1 MIYIDDSR
9 ALYHIKI
16 DKLKEK
22 ENQAML
28 ISPTKYWNF
37 AVESRKSHSPVNN
50 FDIRNGGYTFAN
62 GCDKF
67 YVSPVVRNDRKN
79 IPY

>member
-22 ENQAML
+22 ENRAML

-37 AVESRKSHSPVNN
+37 AFESRKSHSPVNN
-50 FDIRNGGYTFAN
+50 FDIRKGGYTFAN

-67 YVSPVVRNDRKN
+67 YVSSVVRNDRKN